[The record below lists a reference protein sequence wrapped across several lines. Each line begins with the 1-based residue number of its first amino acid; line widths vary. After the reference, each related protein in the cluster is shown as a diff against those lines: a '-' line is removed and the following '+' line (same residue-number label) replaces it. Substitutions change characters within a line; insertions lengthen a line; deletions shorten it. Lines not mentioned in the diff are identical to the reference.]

1 MTYLSYSIAFHFTKI
16 QIMKKYYFL
25 LIVIFLS
32 ACRQNAVP
40 ELLEEPYE
48 MPKTAKGKHGIVTSA
63 HPEATRIGLEILKKG
78 GNATDASIAVQL
90 ALAVVYQRAG
100 NIGGGGFMVH
110 RATNGE
116 VTALDYREKAP
127 MSGSRDMYLD
137 SSGNVIDGLSVNG
150 HLAVG
155 VPGTVA
161 GLFAAYEKLGGK
173 LTFEELI
180 SPAIELAEN
189 GFYLTTNEANALY
202 EKVEDIKKYNTVPNV
217 FMDKKNCKTGYKLI
231 QKDLAN
237 TLKRIRDNG
246 AAGFYEGETA
256 DLIVAEMKRGNGII
270 THEDLK
276 NYQAVW
282 RKPITFQYDDYTIT
296 SMPPPSSGGICLSS
310 ILGMIEPYDLHEY
323 GFHDARSIHTIV
335 EAERRA
341 YADRAEYIGDS
352 DFFDVPLVAMT
363 NKTYLKSRMMDF
375 LPDKATKSQAVA
387 AGQLISESEETTHL
401 SIVDSEGNAVSV
413 TTTLNTNFGSKV
425 VVGGA
430 GFFLN
435 NEMDDFSAKPGVP
448 NFYGLIGSEANSI
461 QPQKRMLSSMTPTII
476 EKNGELFMV
485 VGTPGGSTIIT
496 TVLQVFLN
504 VAEYDMTIEE
514 AVNAKRFHH
523 QWLPDKI
530 FVEKGISFKTLEELK
545 KLGHEIETREGIG
558 KVEAIVRLPNGT
570 YEGAADIRGDD
581 TALGY

>member
-1 MTYLSYSIAFHFTKI
+1 MN
-16 QIMKKYYFL
+16 KYHFL
-25 LIVIFLS
+25 LIIIFLS

-78 GNATDASIAVQL
+78 GNATDASIAVQF

-110 RATNGE
+110 RSADGE
-116 VTALDYREKAP
+116 FSALDYREKAP
-127 MSGSRDMYLD
+127 LNSSRDMYLD
-137 SSGNVIDGLSVNG
+137 SVGNVIDGLSVNG

-173 LTFEELI
+173 LSFEELI
-180 SPAIELAEN
+180 NPAIELAEN
-189 GFYLTTNEANALY
+189 GFYLTLKEAEALN
-202 EKVEDIKKYNTVPNV
+202 EKVTDIKKYSTLPNA
-217 FMDKKNCKTGYKLI
+217 FTKKEQWKMGDIII
-231 QKDLAN
+231 QKDLAE
-237 TLKRIRDNG
+237 TLKRIRDKG
-246 AAGFYEGETA
+246 KRGFYEGVTA
-256 DLIVAEMKRGNGII
+256 KRIIEEMKRGNGII
-270 THEDLK
+270 TLDDLK
-276 NYQAVW
+276 NYQAIW
-282 RKPITFQYDDYTIT
+282 RDPVTFQYDDYTIA

-310 ILGMIEPYDLHEY
+310 ILGMIEPYDLDKY
-323 GFHDARSIHTIV
+323 GFHDVRSIHTIV

-341 YADRAEYIGDS
+341 YADRAEFIGDS
-352 DFFDVPLVAMT
+352 DFFDVPQKEITDKA
-363 NKTYLKSRMMDF
+363 YLRSRMIDF
-375 LPDKATKSQAVA
+375 SFHKASKSEAIL
-387 AGQLISESEETTHL
+387 AGKPQVESEETTHL
-401 SIVDSEGNAVSV
+401 SIVDAEGNAVSV
-413 TTTLNTNFGSKV
+413 TTTLNTNYGSKV

-461 QPQKRMLSSMTPTII
+461 HPQKRMLSSMTPTII
-476 EKNGELFMV
+476 EKDGELFMV

-496 TVLQVFLN
+496 SVLQVFLN

-523 QWLPDKI
+523 QWLPDKV
-530 FVEKGISFKTLEELK
+530 FVEKGFNNKTLEELL

-558 KVEAIVRLPNGT
+558 KVEAIVRLSNGS
-570 YEGAADIRGDD
+570 YEGAADIRGND

>member
-1 MTYLSYSIAFHFTKI
+1 MN
-16 QIMKKYYFL
+16 KYHFL
-25 LIVIFLS
+25 LIIIFLS

-78 GNATDASIAVQL
+78 GNAIDASIAVQF

-110 RATNGE
+110 RSADGE
-116 VTALDYREKAP
+116 FSALDYREKAP
-127 MSGSRDMYLD
+127 LNSSRDMYLD
-137 SSGNVIDGLSVNG
+137 SVGNVIDGLSVNG

-173 LTFEELI
+173 LSFEELI
-180 SPAIELAEN
+180 NPAIELAEN
-189 GFYLTTNEANALY
+189 GFYLTLKEAEALN
-202 EKVEDIKKYNTVPNV
+202 EKVTDIKKYSTLPNA
-217 FMDKKNCKTGYKLI
+217 FTKKEQWKMGDIII
-231 QKDLAN
+231 QKDLAE
-237 TLKRIRDNG
+237 TLKRIRDKG
-246 AAGFYEGETA
+246 KRGFYEGVTA
-256 DLIVAEMKRGNGII
+256 KQIIEEMKRGNGII
-270 THEDLK
+270 TLDDLK
-276 NYQAVW
+276 NYQAIW
-282 RKPITFQYDDYTIT
+282 RDPVTFQYDDYTIA

-310 ILGMIEPYDLHEY
+310 ILGMIEPYDLDKY
-323 GFHDARSIHTIV
+323 GFHDVRSIHTIV

-341 YADRAEYIGDS
+341 YADRAEFIGDS
-352 DFFDVPLVAMT
+352 DFFDVPQKEITDKA
-363 NKTYLKSRMMDF
+363 YLRSRMIDF
-375 LPDKATKSQAVA
+375 SFHKASKSEAIL
-387 AGQLISESEETTHL
+387 AGKPQVESEETTHL
-401 SIVDSEGNAVSV
+401 SIVDAEGNAVSV
-413 TTTLNTNFGSKV
+413 TTTLNTNYGSKV

-461 QPQKRMLSSMTPTII
+461 HPQKRMLSSMTPTII
-476 EKNGELFMV
+476 EKDGELFMV

-496 TVLQVFLN
+496 SVLQVFLN

-523 QWLPDKI
+523 QWLPDKV
-530 FVEKGISFKTLEELK
+530 FVEKGFNNKPLEKLL

-558 KVEAIVRLPNGT
+558 KVEAIVRLSNGS
-570 YEGAADIRGDD
+570 YKGAADIRGDD

>member
-1 MTYLSYSIAFHFTKI
+1 MN
-16 QIMKKYYFL
+16 KYHFL
-25 LIVIFLS
+25 LIIIFLS

-78 GNATDASIAVQL
+78 GNATDASIAVQF

-110 RATNGE
+110 RSADGE
-116 VTALDYREKAP
+116 FSALDYREKAP
-127 MSGSRDMYLD
+127 LNSSRDMYLD
-137 SSGNVIDGLSVNG
+137 SVGNVIDGLSVNG

-173 LTFEELI
+173 LSFEELI
-180 SPAIELAEN
+180 NPAIELAEN
-189 GFYLTTNEANALY
+189 GFYLTLKEAEALN
-202 EKVEDIKKYNTVPNV
+202 EKVTDIKKYSTLPNA
-217 FMDKKNCKTGYKLI
+217 FTKKEQWKMGDIII
-231 QKDLAN
+231 QKDLAE
-237 TLKRIRDNG
+237 TLKRIRDKG
-246 AAGFYEGETA
+246 KRGFYEGVTA
-256 DLIVAEMKRGNGII
+256 KQIIEEMKRGNGII
-270 THEDLK
+270 TLDDLK

-282 RKPITFQYDDYTIT
+282 RDPVTFQYDDYTIA

-310 ILGMIEPYDLHEY
+310 ILGMIEPYDLDKY
-323 GFHDARSIHTIV
+323 GFHDVRSIHTIV

-341 YADRAEYIGDS
+341 YADRAEFIGDS
-352 DFFDVPLVAMT
+352 DFFDVPQKEITDKA
-363 NKTYLKSRMMDF
+363 YLRSRMTDF
-375 LPDKATKSQAVA
+375 SFHKASKSEAIL
-387 AGQLISESEETTHL
+387 AGKPQVESEETTHL
-401 SIVDSEGNAVSV
+401 SIVDAEGNAVSV
-413 TTTLNTNFGSKV
+413 TTTLNTNYGSKV

-461 QPQKRMLSSMTPTII
+461 HPQKRMLSSMTPTII

-496 TVLQVFLN
+496 SVLQVFLN

-514 AVNAKRFHH
+514 AVNSKRFHH

-530 FVEKGISFKTLEELK
+530 FVEKGFNNKTLEELL

-558 KVEAIVRLPNGT
+558 KVEAIVRLSNGS

>member
-1 MTYLSYSIAFHFTKI
+1 MN
-16 QIMKKYYFL
+16 KYYFL
-25 LIVIFLS
+25 LIIFFLS
-32 ACRQNAVP
+32 ACRQNAIP
-40 ELLEEPYE
+40 ELVEGPYE

-110 RATNGE
+110 RSADGE
-116 VTALDYREKAP
+116 FSALDYREKAP
-127 MSGSRDMYLD
+127 INSSRDMYLD
-137 SSGNVIDGLSVNG
+137 SAGNVINNLSVNG

-173 LTFEELI
+173 LSFEELI
-180 SPAIELAEN
+180 NPAIELAEN
-189 GFYLTTNEANALY
+189 GFYLTLKEAEALNEKLA
-202 EKVEDIKKYNTVPNV
+202 DIKQHSTKANSFTEKEQWK
-217 FMDKKNCKTGYKLI
+217 MGDIII
-231 QKDLAN
+231 QKDLAE
-237 TLKRIRDNG
+237 TLKRIRDKG
-246 AAGFYEGETA
+246 KSGFYEGVTA
-256 DLIVAEMKRGNGII
+256 KLIVDEMKRGNGII
-270 THEDLK
+270 TLDDLK

-282 RKPITFQYDDYTIT
+282 RKPVTFQYDDYTIA

-310 ILGMIEPYDLHEY
+310 ILGMIEPYDLREY
-323 GFHDARSIHTIV
+323 GFQDVRSIHTIV

-352 DFFDVPLVAMT
+352 DFFDVPLKEMT
-363 NKTYLKSRMMDF
+363 AKTYLNSRMADF
-375 LPDKATKSQAVA
+375 SIHSASKSEAIT
-387 AGQLISESEETTHL
+387 AGNPRSESEETTHL
-401 SIVDSEGNAVSV
+401 SIVDTEGNAVSV
-413 TTTLNTNFGSKV
+413 TTTLNTNYGSKV
-425 VVGGA
+425 IVGGA

-448 NFYGLIGSEANSI
+448 NFYGLVGSEANSI

-496 TVLQVFLN
+496 SVLQVFLN

-523 QWLPDKI
+523 QWLPDKV
-530 FVEKGISFKTLEELK
+530 FVEKGINYNSLEELK
-545 KLGHEIETREGIG
+545 KLGHEIEIRDGIG
-558 KVEAIVRLPNGT
+558 KVEAILRLPNGT

-581 TALGY
+581 TALGF

>member
-1 MTYLSYSIAFHFTKI
+1 MN
-16 QIMKKYYFL
+16 KYYFL
-25 LIVIFLS
+25 LIIFFLS
-32 ACRQNAVP
+32 ACRQNAIP
-40 ELLEEPYE
+40 ELVEGPYE

-110 RATNGE
+110 RSADGE
-116 VTALDYREKAP
+116 FSALDYREKAP
-127 MSGSRDMYLD
+127 FNSSRDMYLD
-137 SSGNVIDGLSVNG
+137 SIGNVINELSVNG

-173 LTFEELI
+173 LSFEELI
-180 SPAIELAEN
+180 NPAIELAEN
-189 GFYLTTNEANALY
+189 GFYLTLKEAEALNEKLA
-202 EKVEDIKKYNTVPNV
+202 DIKHHSTKANPFTEKEQWKVGDIIV
-217 FMDKKNCKTGYKLI
+217 
-231 QKDLAN
+231 QKDLAE
-237 TLKRIRDNG
+237 TLKRIRDKG
-246 AAGFYEGETA
+246 KSGFYEGVTA
-256 DLIVAEMKRGNGII
+256 KLIIAEMKRGNGII
-270 THEDLK
+270 TLDDLK

-282 RKPITFQYDDYTIT
+282 RTPITFQYDDYTIA

-310 ILGMIEPYDLHEY
+310 ILGMIEPYDLREY
-323 GFHDARSIHTIV
+323 GFQDVRSIHTIV

-352 DFFDVPLVAMT
+352 DFFDVPQKEMT
-363 NKTYLKSRMMDF
+363 AKTYLNSRMADF
-375 LPDKATKSQAVA
+375 SIHSASKSEAIT
-387 AGQLISESEETTHL
+387 AGNPRGESEETTHL
-401 SIVDSEGNAVSV
+401 SIVDAEGNAVSV
-413 TTTLNTNFGSKV
+413 TTTLNTNYGSKV
-425 VVGGA
+425 IVGGA

-435 NEMDDFSAKPGVP
+435 NEMDDFSAKSGVP
-448 NFYGLIGSEANSI
+448 NYYGLVGSEANSI

-476 EKNGELFMV
+476 EKNRELFMV

-496 TVLQVFLN
+496 SVLQVFLN

-523 QWLPDKI
+523 QWLPDKV
-530 FVEKGISFKTLEELK
+530 FVEKGINHNSLEELK
-545 KLGHEIETREGIG
+545 KLGHEIEIRDGIG
-558 KVEAIVRLPNGT
+558 KVEAILRLPNGT

-581 TALGY
+581 TALGF

>member
-1 MTYLSYSIAFHFTKI
+1 MN
-16 QIMKKYYFL
+16 KYYFL
-25 LIVIFLS
+25 LIIFFLS
-32 ACRQNAVP
+32 ACRQNAIP
-40 ELLEEPYE
+40 ELVEGPYE

-110 RATNGE
+110 RSADGE
-116 VTALDYREKAP
+116 FSALDYREKAP
-127 MSGSRDMYLD
+127 INSSRDMYLD
-137 SSGNVIDGLSVNG
+137 SAGNVINNLSVNG

-173 LTFEELI
+173 LSFEELI
-180 SPAIELAEN
+180 NPAIELAEN
-189 GFYLTTNEANALY
+189 GFYLTLKEAEALNEKLA
-202 EKVEDIKKYNTVPNV
+202 DIKQHSTKANSFTEKEQWK
-217 FMDKKNCKTGYKLI
+217 MGDIII
-231 QKDLAN
+231 QKDLAE
-237 TLKRIRDNG
+237 TLKRIRDKG
-246 AAGFYEGETA
+246 KSGFYEGVTA
-256 DLIVAEMKRGNGII
+256 KLIVDEMKRGNGII
-270 THEDLK
+270 TLDDLK

-282 RKPITFQYDDYTIT
+282 RKPVTFQYDDYTIA

-310 ILGMIEPYDLHEY
+310 ILGMIEPYDLREY
-323 GFHDARSIHTIV
+323 GFQDVRSIHTIV

-352 DFFDVPLVAMT
+352 DFFDVPLKEMT
-363 NKTYLKSRMMDF
+363 AKTYLNSRMADF
-375 LPDKATKSQAVA
+375 SIHSASKSEAIT
-387 AGQLISESEETTHL
+387 AGNPRSESEETTHL
-401 SIVDSEGNAVSV
+401 SIVDAEGNAVSV
-413 TTTLNTNFGSKV
+413 TTTLNTNYGSKV
-425 VVGGA
+425 IVGGA

-448 NFYGLIGSEANSI
+448 NFYGLVGSEANSI

-496 TVLQVFLN
+496 SVLQVFLN

-523 QWLPDKI
+523 QWLPDKV
-530 FVEKGISFKTLEELK
+530 FVEKGINYNSLEELK
-545 KLGHEIETREGIG
+545 KLGHEIEIRDGIG
-558 KVEAIVRLPNGT
+558 KVEAILRLPNGT

-581 TALGY
+581 TALGF